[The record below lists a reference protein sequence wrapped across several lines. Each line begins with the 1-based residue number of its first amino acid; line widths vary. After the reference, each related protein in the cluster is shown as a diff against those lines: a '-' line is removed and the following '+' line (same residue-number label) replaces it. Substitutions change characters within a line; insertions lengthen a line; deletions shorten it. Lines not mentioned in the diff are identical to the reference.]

1 MASSTVNLKALGLN
15 FSPNALELPPGS
27 LVEANNVIIRR
38 DDVIESR
45 RGYALFGEEIPL
57 SQTAKQLAIYRQ
69 RILRHYGD
77 KIAYQDGVLNS
88 GEAKFTEFSGS
99 FTEVETGL
107 RIKSIQSKNGNFYF
121 TTNEGIK
128 KISAANASEFTN
140 ASGYITQAGGIKALD
155 LQARLNTTFG
165 DQESFLTENSTVAYK
180 LVWGKIDANNVE
192 ILGTPSER
200 VVVYNPLKMLLQMNF
215 NRLLNTLD
223 NLSSANSVIN
233 AGDYYSTLKVTNET
247 NAVDLRANMIALA
260 KKIDEDLLFATDTG
274 TGAAYQPLNIT
285 TVSSN
290 SGLIVVN
297 IPTPPPAAT
306 FTVVAPPTT
315 TTITSPLH
323 GFSNDDLV
331 RLTTSGTLPSP
342 LVINKNYY
350 IKNVAVN
357 TYELS
362 EEVNGTS
369 ISITNAGSGTH
380 TATVSNEYK
389 YFNIS
394 DKIYLTDFKSNNVT
408 IDNLNGA
415 QIISSVS
422 PLTFTARDYT
432 SSNPV
437 GISGGIASFT
447 GTTSKSFVTNA
458 SSATV
463 NSTAHGF
470 SDGSVV
476 QLTTTGILP
485 TGSFLLSTLTDYYI
499 KKLTDD
505 TFQIYQDAGLTV
517 LFTAAA
523 APGGLGTGTHT
534 VTLKSSLTGIV
545 ITTPT
550 EHKLKDNQIV
560 NLLNT
565 GNSYLNGLK
574 TITVNGPTTFQLNVT
589 GPVIAGATGTWN
601 ISIDTL
607 TSAKIESNKYRSIT
621 EPTEIVAAEDTG
633 IVEVRGTGAQLFAQQ
648 TYLSSIISKLK
659 AESNNVIN
667 TTYST
672 SIGLSSFNLTTRAS
686 VDLEF
691 TVPHNI
697 DSTYYYK
704 LYRTE
709 TTQVNA
715 LFSSPLED
723 LLPPVD
729 YRLVLQNYYDSTLKS
744 GDNTLIINDN
754 VPAAFLN
761 KENLYTNVNTSGG
774 EDAKPNDYPP
784 FAYDINTFKGYT
796 FYANTKIKQLR
807 DLELLGVARLK
818 DELDAI
824 PSRTPTVVISDGTS
838 FNNCKISFVRGVKR
852 IVTIN
857 VPATPPIPAAL
868 PTNVNYFDIN
878 SAGNQT
884 KYRVWFDLTGSDA
897 APDAASRKLIKIYI
911 PSNTQDDVG
920 QKIANSLNSLI
931 NDFSC
936 TYNSGTNVV
945 TVNYLVD
952 GSAAAI
958 SFAAGLSGFSS
969 SVTTAGIGESVS
981 GRTAVI
987 SSNDLLLPSVAT
999 AEATLS
1005 FIRVLNRNTAD
1016 QVDNPSVGF
1025 DTYAYY
1031 SGTNPGL
1038 FLLEGTVF
1046 VDNPFYLTTNNAAT
1060 GISFSPDISP
1070 LNTTNIAGAIT
1081 SAGVSTNKAL
1091 LTFSVAH
1098 GFLNNE
1104 TIVISNSNSTPNID
1118 GVYVV
1123 EYISTTQLKID
1134 LVPSADITVAGT
1146 SFSYTKST
1154 LAEFSDNYTRKNRV
1168 YYSKF
1173 EQPESVPVNVVTGNF
1188 IDIGSEEKKILR
1200 IFPLRDSLFVFKE
1213 DGLYRL
1219 SAETEPFTVA
1229 LFDSSCILFA
1239 PDSVAVS
1246 QNLVYCW
1253 TTQGI
1258 STASESGVAIA
1269 SRPIDTEVLRLQSAN
1284 YPNFS
1289 TATFGVGYESDN
1301 SYIVW
1306 TVAKPSDQYATQA
1319 FRYSSLTGTWTKYTK
1334 TNNCGI
1340 LNPVDDRLYLGLPT
1354 EYYIEQERK
1363 SFTREDYADRQ
1374 YDFSIG
1380 VNNYFNDVIKLSSTT
1395 NVKAGDVL
1403 TQTQTLTVYQFNS
1416 LLNKL
1421 DTDPGVADTDYYS
1434 TLKAVGGDNLRTK
1447 IVALANKL
1455 DADTGVS
1462 INDFFSTID
1471 GKSGSVTSASLTS
1484 PTQITSAGHGLISG
1498 RVIAIAGASV
1508 LNSPDIN
1515 GNYEVTVINA
1525 NTFSIPVS
1533 LISFTPGGT
1542 WSTKDNDFNDI
1553 TACYNKIIDKL
1564 NSDLNVAFSN
1574 YLPIEGTALQ
1584 EAVIISVDY
1593 IFKKVTLNKTLDFV
1607 QGPIIVY
1614 NAINSSVVYSPNT
1627 FGDPLSYKQIREATA
1642 MFASKAFT
1650 LAELSFSTDLLPA
1663 FVNVEFAG
1671 SGSGLFG
1678 NDEFG
1683 GNFFGGV
1690 SNSVPFRTIVP
1701 ANCQRCRY
1709 LNIKFSHNTAR
1720 EQYALFGIT
1729 LTGKTF
1735 STRAYR

>member
-45 RGYALFGEEIPL
+45 RGYKLFGEEIPNL
-57 SQTAKQLAIYRQ
+57 DTAKQLMIYRQ

-77 KIAYQDGVLNS
+77 KIAYQDGTLNS
-88 GEAKFTEFSGS
+88 GEAKFTEFDGS

-107 RIKSIQSKNGNFYF
+107 RIKSVQSKNGNFYF

-128 KISAANASEFTN
+128 KISAASSSEFTST
-140 ASGYITQAGGIKALD
+140 SGYITQAGGIKALD

-192 ILGTPSER
+192 LLGTPSER
-200 VVVYNPLKMLLQMNF
+200 VVVYNPLKMLLQMDF
-215 NRLLNTLD
+215 NRLLLTLD

-233 AGDYYSTLKVTNET
+233 SGDYYSTLKVTNET
-247 NAVDLRANMIALA
+247 NAVDLRSNMIALA
-260 KKIDEDLLFATDTG
+260 KKIDEDLLFANDTG
-274 TGAAYQPLNIT
+274 SGAAYQPLNIGSVT
-285 TVSSN
+285 
-290 SGLIVVN
+290 
-297 IPTPPPAAT
+297 A
-306 FTVVAPPTT
+306 
-315 TTITSPLH
+315 
-323 GFSNDDLV
+323 
-331 RLTTSGTLPSP
+331 TSGIVT
-342 LVINKNYY
+342 
-350 IKNVAVN
+350 VN
-357 TYELS
+357 FS
-362 EEVNGTS
+362 
-369 ISITNAGSGTH
+369 AG
-380 TATVSNEYK
+380 TATN
-389 YFNIS
+389 YFAVG
-394 DKIYLTDFKSNNVT
+394 DKINLVDFKSNT
-408 IDNLNGA
+408 SYAITNLNGNQTVA
-415 QIISSVS
+415 SVAAGS
-422 PLTFTARDYT
+422 ITFTARDYT
-432 SSNPV
+432 TANPV
-437 GISGGIASFT
+437 GISGAIASFT
-447 GTTSKSFVTNA
+447 SDVGGIVTITTTVAHGLTDQQKVVLQNTGDADLNGTRV
-458 SSATV
+458 ATV
-463 NSTAHGF
+463 RSPTTFEVPVSAAVTAG
-470 SDGSVV
+470 
-476 QLTTTGILP
+476 TTGIW
-485 TGSFLLSTLTDYYI
+485 SVAVDTLTD
-499 KKLTDD
+499 
-505 TFQIYQDAGLTV
+505 
-517 LFTAAA
+517 
-523 APGGLGTGTHT
+523 
-534 VTLKSSLTGIV
+534 
-545 ITTPT
+545 
-550 EHKLKDNQIV
+550 
-560 NLLNT
+560 
-565 GNSYLNGLK
+565 
-574 TITVNGPTTFQLNVT
+574 
-589 GPVIAGATGTWN
+589 
-601 ISIDTL
+601 
-607 TSAKIESNKYRSIT
+607 AKIESNKYRSIT

-633 IVEVRGTGAQLFAQQ
+633 IVDVRGTGAQLFAQQ
-648 TYLSSIISKLK
+648 TYLSAIISKLK
-659 AESNNVIN
+659 AESTNVIN
-667 TTYST
+667 STYST
-672 SIGLSSFNLTTRAS
+672 TIGLSDFALTTRGS

-697 DSTYYYK
+697 DTTYYYK

-729 YRLVLQNYYDSTLKS
+729 YRLVLQNYYDPTLKS
-744 GDNTLIINDN
+744 SDNTLTINDN
-754 VPAAFLN
+754 VPPAFLN

-818 DELDAI
+818 DELDA
-824 PSRTPTVVISDGTS
+824 SRTPTVIISDGTS
-838 FNNCKISFVRGVKR
+838 YNNCKISFVRGVKR
-852 IVTIN
+852 VVTIA
-857 VPATPPIPAAL
+857 VPVTPPIPAAVI
-868 PTNVNYFDIN
+868 PNVNYFDIN

-884 KYRVWFDLTGSDA
+884 KYRVWFDLTGSTP
-897 APDAASRKLIKIYI
+897 APDSGSRKLLRIYI

-936 TYNSGTNVV
+936 SYDTGTNIV
-945 TVNYLVD
+945 TINYLVD
-952 GSAAAI
+952 GAADAI
-958 SFAAGLSGFSS
+958 SFGAGLSGFSS
-969 SVTTAGIGESVS
+969 SVTTAGVGESVS

-999 AEATLS
+999 TQATLS

-1060 GISFSPDISP
+1060 GVSFSPDISP
-1070 LNTTNIAGAIT
+1070 NKTNGGAIAD
-1081 SAGVSTNKAL
+1081 AGSGMTL
-1091 LTFSVAH
+1091 LTFGAAH
-1098 GFLNNE
+1098 GFLNGD

-1123 EYISTTQLKID
+1123 DYVSTTQLKISTT
-1134 LVPSADITVAGT
+1134 LITVAGT

-1154 LAEFSDNYTRKNRV
+1154 LAEFSDNYRKKNRV

-1173 EQPESVPVNVVTGNF
+1173 EQPEAVPVNVLTGNF
-1188 IDIGSEEKKILR
+1188 IDIGSEEKSILR

-1229 LFDSSCILFA
+1229 LFDSSCILAA

-1284 YPNFS
+1284 YPDFT
-1289 TATFGVGYESDN
+1289 TATFGIGYESDN
-1301 SYIVW
+1301 SYLVW
-1306 TVAKPSDQYATQA
+1306 TVSKPSDAYATQA

-1334 TNNCGI
+1334 TNNCGV

-1354 EYYIEQERK
+1354 ESYIEQERK

-1380 VNNYFNDVIKLSSTT
+1380 LNNYFNNVIKLSSTT

-1421 DTDPGVADTDYYS
+1421 DGDPGVADTDYYS
-1434 TLKAVGGDNLRTK
+1434 SLKAVGGDNLRTK

-1455 DADTGVS
+1455 DADAGVS
-1462 INDFFSTID
+1462 ISDFFSTID
-1471 GKSGSVTSASLTS
+1471 GKSGAVTSATLTS
-1484 PTQITSAGHGLISG
+1484 PTVITSAGHGLISG
-1498 RVIAIAGASV
+1498 RIVTIVGATTY
-1508 LNSPDIN
+1508 PDIN
-1515 GNYEVTVINA
+1515 GNHEVTVINA
-1525 NTFSIPVS
+1525 NTFSIPVQ
-1533 LISFTPGGT
+1533 LISFTTGGT
-1542 WSTKDNDFNDI
+1542 WSTRDNDFDDI

-1564 NSDLNVAFSN
+1564 NSDPNIAFSN

-1584 EAVIISVDY
+1584 EAVIVSVDY
-1593 IFKKVTLNKTLDFV
+1593 VFKKVTLNKTLDFV

-1614 NAINSSVVYSPNT
+1614 NAITSSVVYAPNT

-1663 FVNVEFAG
+1663 FVDVEFAG

-1678 NDEFG
+1678 HDDFG
-1683 GNFFGGV
+1683 DNFFGGV

-1709 LNIKFSHNTAR
+1709 LNVKFTHNTAR

>member
-45 RGYALFGEEIPL
+45 RGYALFGEEIPSL
-57 SQTAKQLAIYRQ
+57 QTAKQLAIYRQ

-99 FTEVETGL
+99 FTEVEAGL
-107 RIKSIQSKNGNFYF
+107 RIKYSQAKNGNFYF

-128 KISAANASEFTN
+128 KISAASSSEFTS
-140 ASGYITQAGGIKALD
+140 ASGYITPAGGIKALD

-200 VVVYNPLKMLLQMNF
+200 IVVYNPLKMLLQMDF

-233 AGDYYSTLKVTNET
+233 SGDYYSTLKVTNET
-247 NAVDLRANMIALA
+247 NAIDLRSKMIALA
-260 KKIDEDLLFATDTG
+260 KKIDEDLLFANDTG
-274 TGAAYQPLNIT
+274 TGATAYEPLNIN
-285 TVSSN
+285 TVTASSGIITVN
-290 SGLIVVN
+290 FLSTFVV
-297 IPTPPPAAT
+297 PADY
-306 FTVVAPPTT
+306 F
-315 TTITSPLH
+315 
-323 GFSNDDLV
+323 
-331 RLTTSGTLPSP
+331 
-342 LVINKNYY
+342 
-350 IKNVAVN
+350 AV
-357 TYELS
+357 
-362 EEVNGTS
+362 G
-369 ISITNAGSGTH
+369 
-380 TATVSNEYK
+380 
-389 YFNIS
+389 
-394 DKIYLTDFKSNNVT
+394 DKINLVDFKSNNLPITNINGNQTVASVT
-408 IDNLNGA
+408 AG
-415 QIISSVS
+415 SV
-422 PLTFTARDYT
+422 TFTARDYT
-432 SSNPV
+432 ISNPL
-437 GISGGIASFT
+437 GISGVIASHT
-447 GTTSKSFVTNA
+447 ADVSGVVTITTTVAHGLTDQQKVVIQNTAYPSLNTTLT
-458 SSATV
+458 ATV
-463 NSTAHGF
+463 KSPTTFTVSVA
-470 SDGSVV
+470 SGSVSAAG
-476 QLTTTGILP
+476 TTGIWSVAVDSL
-485 TGSFLLSTLTDYYI
+485 
-499 KKLTDD
+499 
-505 TFQIYQDAGLTV
+505 GL
-517 LFTAAA
+517 
-523 APGGLGTGTHT
+523 
-534 VTLKSSLTGIV
+534 
-545 ITTPT
+545 
-550 EHKLKDNQIV
+550 
-560 NLLNT
+560 
-565 GNSYLNGLK
+565 
-574 TITVNGPTTFQLNVT
+574 
-589 GPVIAGATGTWN
+589 
-601 ISIDTL
+601 
-607 TSAKIESNKYRSIT
+607 AKIESNKYRSIT
-621 EPTEIVAAEDTG
+621 EPVEIVAAEDTG
-633 IVEVRGTGAQLFAQQ
+633 IVDVRGTGAQLFAQQ
-648 TYLSSIISKLK
+648 TYLSAIISRLK
-659 AESNNVIN
+659 AESTNVIN
-667 TTYST
+667 SAYST
-672 SIGLSSFNLTTRAS
+672 SIGLSSFSLTTKAS

-697 DSTYYYK
+697 DSSYYYK

-715 LFSSPLED
+715 FFSSPLED

-729 YRLVLQNYYDSTLKS
+729 YRLVLQNYYDPALKS
-744 GDNTLIINDN
+744 SDNTLTINDN
-754 VPAAFLN
+754 VPSAFLN

-824 PSRTPTVVISDGTS
+824 PSRTPTVIISDGTS

-852 IVTIN
+852 VVTIA
-857 VPATPPIPAAL
+857 VPPTPPLTAPGVGVQ
-868 PTNVNYFDIN
+868 TTNYFDIN

-884 KYRVWFDLTGSDA
+884 KYRVWFDLGGDL
-897 APDAASRKLIKIYI
+897 APDSGSRKLIKIYI
-911 PSNTQDDVG
+911 PSNIQDDVG

-936 TYNSGTNVV
+936 SYNTGTNIV
-945 TVNYLVD
+945 TINYLVD
-952 GSAAAI
+952 GSASSI
-958 SFAAGLSGFSS
+958 SFGAGLIGFSS
-969 SVTTAGIGESVS
+969 SVTTAGVGESVS

-1060 GISFSPDISP
+1060 GVSFSPDISP
-1070 LNTTNIAGAIT
+1070 NKTNGGAIAD
-1081 SAGVSTNKAL
+1081 AGSGMTL
-1091 LTFSVAH
+1091 LTFGAAH
-1098 GFLNNE
+1098 GFLNGD

-1123 EYISTTQLKID
+1123 EYISTTQLKIPTA
-1134 LVPSADITVAGT
+1134 LITVAGT

-1173 EQPESVPVNVVTGNF
+1173 EQPEAVPVNVVTGNF
-1188 IDIGSEEKKILR
+1188 IDIGSEEQEILR

-1229 LFDSSCILFA
+1229 LFDSSCILAA

-1284 YPNFS
+1284 YPNFRA
-1289 TATFGVGYESDN
+1289 ATFGIGYESDN
-1301 SYIVW
+1301 SYLVW
-1306 TVAKPSDQYATQA
+1306 TVSKPSDQYATQA

-1334 TNNCGI
+1334 TNNCGV

-1354 EYYIEQERK
+1354 ESFIEQERK

-1421 DTDPGVADTDYYS
+1421 DADPGVADTDYYS

-1455 DADTGVS
+1455 DADVGVS
-1462 INDFFSTID
+1462 ISDFFSTID
-1471 GKSGSVTSASLTS
+1471 GKSGSVTSATLTS
-1484 PTQITSAGHGLISG
+1484 PTQITSAAHGLISG
-1498 RVIAIAGASV
+1498 RIVTIVGATAY
-1508 LNSPDIN
+1508 PDIN
-1515 GNYEVTVINA
+1515 GNHEVTVINP
-1525 NTFSIPVS
+1525 NTFSIPIG
-1533 LISFTPGGT
+1533 LISFTTGGT
-1542 WSTKDNDFNDI
+1542 WSTRDNDFDDI
-1553 TACYNKIIDKL
+1553 AACYNKIIDKL
-1564 NSDLNVAFSN
+1564 NSDPNIAFSN

-1584 EAVIISVDY
+1584 EAVIVSVDY

-1614 NAINSSVVYSPNT
+1614 NAITSSVVYAPNT

-1650 LAELSFSTDLLPA
+1650 SAELSFSTDLLPA
-1663 FVNVEFAG
+1663 FVDIEFTG

-1678 NDEFG
+1678 HDEFG

-1709 LNIKFSHNTAR
+1709 LNVKFTHNTAR

>member
-15 FSPNALELPPGS
+15 FSGNALELSPGS
-27 LVEANNVIIRR
+27 LIEANNVIIRR

-45 RGYALFGEEIPL
+45 RGYKLFGEEIPNL
-57 SQTAKQLAIYRQ
+57 DTAKQLMVYRQ

-77 KIAYQDGVLNS
+77 KIAYQDGVLNN
-88 GEAKFTEFSGS
+88 GEAKFTEFFGS
-99 FTEVETGL
+99 FTEVEAGL
-107 RIKSIQSKNGNFYF
+107 RIKSSQSKNGNFYF

-128 KISAANASEFTN
+128 KISAASSSEFTN

-192 ILGTPSER
+192 LLGTPSER
-200 VVVYNPLKMLLQMNF
+200 VVVYNPLKMLLQMDF

-223 NLSSANSVIN
+223 NLSSANSLIDS
-233 AGDYYSTLKVTNET
+233 GDYYSTLKVTNET

-260 KKIDEDLLFATDTG
+260 KKIDEDLLFADYTG
-274 TGAAYQPLNIT
+274 GGGPYQPLTIGSVT
-285 TVSSN
+285 AASGIVTVN
-290 SGLIVVN
+290 
-297 IPTPPPAAT
+297 
-306 FTVVAPPTT
+306 
-315 TTITSPLH
+315 
-323 GFSNDDLV
+323 FS
-331 RLTTSGTLPSP
+331 
-342 LVINKNYY
+342 
-350 IKNVAVN
+350 
-357 TYELS
+357 
-362 EEVNGTS
+362 
-369 ISITNAGSGTH
+369 AG
-380 TATVSNEYK
+380 TATN
-389 YFNIS
+389 YFAIG
-394 DKIYLTDFKSNNVT
+394 DKINLVDFKSNT
-408 IDNLNGA
+408 SYPITNLNGNQTVA
-415 QIISSVS
+415 SVAAGS
-422 PLTFTARDYT
+422 ITFTARDYT
-432 SSNPV
+432 TANPV
-437 GISGGIASFT
+437 GISGAIASFT
-447 GTTSKSFVTNA
+447 ADVGGIVTVTTTVAHGLTDQQSIVLQNTGDPDLNGTRV
-458 SSATV
+458 ATV
-463 NSTAHGF
+463 RSPTTFEVPVAAAVTAG
-470 SDGSVV
+470 
-476 QLTTTGILP
+476 TTGIWNIAVNP
-485 TGSFLLSTLTDYYI
+485 LTD
-499 KKLTDD
+499 LT
-505 TFQIYQDAGLTV
+505 
-517 LFTAAA
+517 
-523 APGGLGTGTHT
+523 
-534 VTLKSSLTGIV
+534 
-545 ITTPT
+545 
-550 EHKLKDNQIV
+550 N
-560 NLLNT
+560 
-565 GNSYLNGLK
+565 
-574 TITVNGPTTFQLNVT
+574 
-589 GPVIAGATGTWN
+589 
-601 ISIDTL
+601 
-607 TSAKIESNKYRSIT
+607 AKIESNKYRSIA
-621 EPTEIVAAEDTG
+621 EPIEIVAAEDTG
-633 IVEVRGTGAQLFAQQ
+633 IVDVRGTGAQLFAQQ
-648 TYLSSIISKLK
+648 TYLSAIISKLK
-659 AESNNVIN
+659 AESTNVIN
-667 TTYST
+667 STYST
-672 SIGLSSFNLTTRAS
+672 TIGLSNFALTTKGS

-697 DSTYYYK
+697 DTTYYYK

-729 YRLVLQNYYDSTLKS
+729 YRLVLQNYYDPTLKS
-744 GDNTLIINDN
+744 SDNTLTINDN
-754 VPAAFLN
+754 VPPAFLN

-818 DELDAI
+818 DELDA
-824 PSRTPTVVISDGTS
+824 SRTPTVIISDGTS

-852 IVTIN
+852 VVTIA
-857 VPATPPIPAAL
+857 VPVTPPISAAVI
-868 PTNVNYFDIN
+868 PNVNYFDIN

-884 KYRVWFDLTGSDA
+884 KYRVWFDLTGSDT

-969 SVTTAGIGESVS
+969 SVTTAGVGESVS

-1060 GISFSPDISP
+1060 GVSFSPDISP
-1070 LNTTNIAGAIT
+1070 NKTNGGAIAD
-1081 SAGVSTNKAL
+1081 AGSGMTL
-1091 LTFSVAH
+1091 LTFGAAH
-1098 GFLNNE
+1098 GFLNGD
-1104 TIVISNSNSTPNID
+1104 TIVISNSNSNPNID
-1118 GVYVV
+1118 GVYIV
-1123 EYISTTQLKID
+1123 EYVSTTQLKIATA
-1134 LVPSADITVAGT
+1134 LITVAGT

-1173 EQPESVPVNVVTGNF
+1173 EQPEAVPVNVLTGNF
-1188 IDIGSEEKKILR
+1188 IDIGSEENAILR
-1200 IFPLRDSLFVFKE
+1200 IFPLRDSLFIFKE

-1229 LFDSSCILFA
+1229 LFDSSCILVA

-1258 STASESGVAIA
+1258 STASESGVSIA
-1269 SRPIDTEVLRLQSAN
+1269 SRPIDTEVLRIQSAN
-1284 YPNFS
+1284 YPNFT
-1289 TATFGVGYESDN
+1289 TATFGIGYESDN

-1306 TVAKPSDQYATQA
+1306 SVTKPSDAYATQA
-1319 FRYSSLTGTWTKYTK
+1319 FRYSSLTGTWTKYIK

-1354 EYYIEQERK
+1354 ESYIEQERK
-1363 SFTREDYADRQ
+1363 SFTREDYADRE
-1374 YDFSIG
+1374 YNFSIG
-1380 VNNYFNDVIKLSSTT
+1380 VNNYFNNVIKLSSTT
-1395 NVKAGDVL
+1395 NVKVGDVL

-1421 DTDPGVADTDYYS
+1421 DADPGVADTDYYS
-1434 TLKAVGGDNLRTK
+1434 SLKAVGGDNLRTK

-1455 DADTGVS
+1455 DNDVGIST
-1462 INDFFSTID
+1462 NDFFSTIN
-1471 GKSGSVTSASLTS
+1471 GKSGAITSATLTS
-1484 PTQITSAGHGLISG
+1484 PTVITSAGHGLISG
-1498 RVIAIAGASV
+1498 RIITILGAATY
-1508 LNSPDIN
+1508 PDIN
-1515 GNYEVTVINA
+1515 GNHEVTVINA
-1525 NTFSIPVS
+1525 NTFSIPVG
-1533 LISFTPGGT
+1533 LISFTTGGT
-1542 WSTKDNDFNDI
+1542 WSTRDNDFDDI
-1553 TACYNKIIDKL
+1553 AACYNKIIDKL
-1564 NSDLNVAFSN
+1564 NSDPNIAFSN

-1584 EAVIISVDY
+1584 EAVIVSVDY
-1593 IFKKVTLNKTLDFV
+1593 TFKRVTLNKILDFI
-1607 QGPIIVY
+1607 QGPIVIY
-1614 NAINSSVVYSPNT
+1614 NAITSSVVYAPNT

-1642 MFASKAFT
+1642 MFSSKAFT

-1663 FVNVEFAG
+1663 FVDVEFAG

-1678 NDEFG
+1678 HDQFG
-1683 GNFFGGV
+1683 DNFFGGV

-1701 ANCQRCRY
+1701 AACQRCRY
-1709 LNIKFSHNTAR
+1709 LNVKFSHSTAR
-1720 EQYALFGIT
+1720 EQYALYGIT

>member
-45 RGYALFGEEIPL
+45 RGYALFGEEIPSL
-57 SQTAKQLAIYRQ
+57 QTAKQLAIYRQ

-99 FTEVETGL
+99 FTEVEAGL
-107 RIKSIQSKNGNFYF
+107 RIKYSQAKNGNFYF

-128 KISAANASEFTN
+128 KISAASASEFTS
-140 ASGYITQAGGIKALD
+140 ASGYITPAGGIKALD

-200 VVVYNPLKMLLQMNF
+200 VVVYNPLKMLLQMDF

-223 NLSSANSVIN
+223 NLSSANSLIN
-233 AGDYYSTLKVTNET
+233 SGDYYSTLKVTNET

-260 KKIDEDLLFATDTG
+260 KKIDEDLLFANDTG
-274 TGAAYQPLNIT
+274 AGTAYLPLNIS
-285 TVSSN
+285 TVTASS
-290 SGLIVVN
+290 GIITVN
-297 IPTPPPAAT
+297 
-306 FTVVAPPTT
+306 
-315 TTITSPLH
+315 
-323 GFSNDDLV
+323 FS
-331 RLTTSGTLPSP
+331 
-342 LVINKNYY
+342 
-350 IKNVAVN
+350 
-357 TYELS
+357 
-362 EEVNGTS
+362 
-369 ISITNAGSGTH
+369 AG
-380 TATVSNEYK
+380 TATN
-389 YFNIS
+389 YFAIG
-394 DKIYLTDFKSNNVT
+394 DKINLVDFKSNT
-408 IDNLNGA
+408 SYPITNLNGNQTVA
-415 QIISSVS
+415 SVAAGS
-422 PLTFTARDYT
+422 ITFTARDYT
-432 SSNPV
+432 TANPV
-437 GISGGIASFT
+437 GISGAIASFT
-447 GTTSKSFVTNA
+447 ADVGGIVTVTTTVAHGLTDQQSVVLQNTGDPDLNGTRV
-458 SSATV
+458 ATV
-463 NSTAHGF
+463 RSPTTFEVPVAAAVTAG
-470 SDGSVV
+470 
-476 QLTTTGILP
+476 TTGIWSVAVNP
-485 TGSFLLSTLTDYYI
+485 VTDLT
-499 KKLTDD
+499 
-505 TFQIYQDAGLTV
+505 
-517 LFTAAA
+517 
-523 APGGLGTGTHT
+523 
-534 VTLKSSLTGIV
+534 
-545 ITTPT
+545 
-550 EHKLKDNQIV
+550 N
-560 NLLNT
+560 
-565 GNSYLNGLK
+565 
-574 TITVNGPTTFQLNVT
+574 
-589 GPVIAGATGTWN
+589 
-601 ISIDTL
+601 
-607 TSAKIESNKYRSIT
+607 AKIESNKYRSIA
-621 EPTEIVAAEDTG
+621 EPIEVVAAEDTG
-633 IVEVRGTGAQLFAQQ
+633 IVDVRGTGAQLFAQQ
-648 TYLSSIISKLK
+648 TYLSAIISRLK
-659 AESNNVIN
+659 AESTNVIN
-667 TTYST
+667 SAYST
-672 SIGLSSFNLTTRAS
+672 SIGLSSFSLTTKAS

-697 DSTYYYK
+697 DSSYYYK

-715 LFSSPLED
+715 FFSSPLED

-729 YRLVLQNYYDSTLKS
+729 YRLVLQNYYDPALKS
-744 GDNTLIINDN
+744 SDNTLTINDN
-754 VPAAFLN
+754 VPSAFLN

-818 DELDAI
+818 DELDA
-824 PSRTPTVVISDGTS
+824 SRTPTVIISDGTS

-852 IVTIN
+852 VVTIA
-857 VPATPPIPAAL
+857 VPVTPPIPAAVI
-868 PTNVNYFDIN
+868 PNVNYFDIN

-884 KYRVWFDLTGSDA
+884 KYRVWFDLTGSDT

-936 TYNSGTNVV
+936 TYDSGTNVV

-969 SVTTAGIGESVS
+969 SVTTAGVGESVS

-1060 GISFSPDISP
+1060 GVSFSPDISP
-1070 LNTTNIAGAIT
+1070 NKTNGGAIAD
-1081 SAGVSTNKAL
+1081 AGSGMTL
-1091 LTFSVAH
+1091 LTFGAAH
-1098 GFLNNE
+1098 GFLNGD

-1123 EYISTTQLKID
+1123 EYISTTQLKIPTA
-1134 LVPSADITVAGT
+1134 LITVAGT

-1173 EQPESVPVNVVTGNF
+1173 EQPEAVPVNVVTGNF
-1188 IDIGSEEKKILR
+1188 IDIGSEEQEILR

-1229 LFDSSCILFA
+1229 LFDSSCILAA

-1284 YPNFS
+1284 YPNFRA
-1289 TATFGVGYESDN
+1289 ATFGIGYESDN
-1301 SYIVW
+1301 SYLVW
-1306 TVAKPSDQYATQA
+1306 TVSKPSDQYATQA

-1334 TNNCGI
+1334 TNNCGV

-1354 EYYIEQERK
+1354 ESFIEQERK

-1421 DTDPGVADTDYYS
+1421 DADPGVADTDYYS

-1447 IVALANKL
+1447 IIALANKL

-1462 INDFFSTID
+1462 INDFFSTIN

-1498 RVIAIAGASV
+1498 RVITIIGATTY
-1508 LNSPDIN
+1508 PDIN
-1515 GNYEVTVINA
+1515 GNHEVTVINP
-1525 NTFSIPVS
+1525 NTFSIPLG
-1533 LISFTPGGT
+1533 LISFTAGGT

-1553 TACYNKIIDKL
+1553 AACYNKIIDKL
-1564 NSDLNVAFSN
+1564 NSDPSIAFSN
-1574 YLPIEGTALQ
+1574 YLPIEGEALQ

-1607 QGPIIVY
+1607 QGPIVIY
-1614 NAINSSVVYSPNT
+1614 NAIRSSVVYSPNT

-1663 FVNVEFAG
+1663 FVDVEFAG

-1678 NDEFG
+1678 HDEFG

-1709 LNIKFSHNTAR
+1709 LNVKFAHNTAR
-1720 EQYALFGIT
+1720 EQYALYGIT

>member
-15 FSPNALELPPGS
+15 FSGNALELSPGS
-27 LVEANNVIIRR
+27 LIEANNIIIRR

-45 RGYALFGEEIPL
+45 RGYKLFGEEIPNL
-57 SQTAKQLAIYRQ
+57 DTAKQLMVYRQ

-77 KIAYQDGVLNS
+77 KIAYQDGVLNNE
-88 GEAKFTEFSGS
+88 EANFTEFSGS
-99 FTEVETGL
+99 FTEVEAGL
-107 RIKSIQSKNGNFYF
+107 RIKYSQAKNGNFYF

-128 KISAANASEFTN
+128 KISAASSSEFTS

-192 ILGTPSER
+192 LLGTPSER
-200 VVVYNPLKMLLQMNF
+200 VVVYNPLKMLLQMDF

-223 NLSSANSVIN
+223 NLSSANSLI
-233 AGDYYSTLKVTNET
+233 ASGDYYSTLKVTNET

-260 KKIDEDLLFATDTG
+260 KKIDEDLLFANFTG
-274 TGAAYQPLNIT
+274 TGLAYQPLSISSVTASSGIIT
-285 TVSSN
+285 
-290 SGLIVVN
+290 VN
-297 IPTPPPAAT
+297 FSPAA
-306 FTVVAPPTT
+306 A
-315 TTITSPLH
+315 
-323 GFSNDDLV
+323 SN
-331 RLTTSGTLPSP
+331 
-342 LVINKNYY
+342 
-350 IKNVAVN
+350 
-357 TYELS
+357 
-362 EEVNGTS
+362 
-369 ISITNAGSGTH
+369 
-380 TATVSNEYK
+380 
-389 YFNIS
+389 YFAIG
-394 DKIYLTDFKSNNVT
+394 DKINLVDFKSNT
-408 IDNLNGA
+408 SYAITNLNGN
-415 QIISSVS
+415 QTVSSVS
-422 PLTFTARDYT
+422 AGSITFTARDYT
-432 SSNPV
+432 TANPV
-437 GISGGIASFT
+437 GISGAIASFT
-447 GTTSKSFVTNA
+447 ADVAGKVTITTTVAHGLTDQQSVVLQNTGDSNLNGTRV
-458 SSATV
+458 ATV
-463 NSTAHGF
+463 RSPTTFEVPVAAAVTAG
-470 SDGSVV
+470 
-476 QLTTTGILP
+476 TTGIW
-485 TGSFLLSTLTDYYI
+485 SVDVNSLTD
-499 KKLTDD
+499 LT
-505 TFQIYQDAGLTV
+505 
-517 LFTAAA
+517 
-523 APGGLGTGTHT
+523 
-534 VTLKSSLTGIV
+534 
-545 ITTPT
+545 
-550 EHKLKDNQIV
+550 N
-560 NLLNT
+560 
-565 GNSYLNGLK
+565 
-574 TITVNGPTTFQLNVT
+574 
-589 GPVIAGATGTWN
+589 
-601 ISIDTL
+601 
-607 TSAKIESNKYRSIT
+607 AKIESNKYRSIA
-621 EPTEIVAAEDTG
+621 EPIEVVAAEDTG
-633 IVEVRGTGAQLFAQQ
+633 IVDVRGTGAQLFAQQ
-648 TYLSSIISKLK
+648 TYLSAIISKLK
-659 AESNNVIN
+659 AESTNVIN
-667 TTYST
+667 STYST
-672 SIGLSSFNLTTRAS
+672 SIGLSSFSLTTKAS

-697 DSTYYYK
+697 DSSYYYK

-715 LFSSPLED
+715 FFSSPLED

-729 YRLVLQNYYDSTLKS
+729 YRLVLQNYYDPALKS
-744 GDNTLIINDN
+744 SDNTLTINDN
-754 VPAAFLN
+754 VPPAFLN

-824 PSRTPTVVISDGTS
+824 PSRTPTVIISDGTS

-852 IVTIN
+852 VVTIA
-857 VPATPPIPAAL
+857 VPATSPTSPIPAAVI
-868 PTNVNYFDIN
+868 PNVNYFDIN

-884 KYRVWFDLTGSDA
+884 KYRVWFDLTGSTP

-952 GSAAAI
+952 GSAAVI

-969 SVTTAGIGESVS
+969 SVTTAGVGESVS

-1060 GISFSPDISP
+1060 GVSFSPDISP
-1070 LNTTNIAGAIT
+1070 LNTNTLVGAIT
-1081 SAGVSTNKAL
+1081 SSGPFTNKAT
-1091 LTFSVAH
+1091 LTFSSPH
-1098 GFLNNE
+1098 LFLNNE
-1104 TIVISNSNSTPNID
+1104 TIVISNSNSNPSIN

-1123 EYISTTQLKID
+1123 EYVSATQLKIN
-1134 LVPSADITVAGT
+1134 LVPPANITGT
-1146 SFSYTKST
+1146 GDTFSYTKSN

-1173 EQPESVPVNVVTGNF
+1173 EQPEAVPVNVLTGNF
-1188 IDIGSEEKKILR
+1188 IDIGSEENAILR
-1200 IFPLRDSLFVFKE
+1200 IFPLRDSLFIFKE

-1229 LFDSSCILFA
+1229 LFDSSCILIA

-1246 QNLVYCW
+1246 QNLVYSW
-1253 TTQGI
+1253 TSQGI
-1258 STASESGVAIA
+1258 STASESGVSIA

-1284 YPNFS
+1284 YPDFT
-1289 TATFGVGYESDN
+1289 TATFGIGYESDN

-1306 TVAKPSDQYATQA
+1306 TVSKPSDAYATQA
-1319 FRYSSLTGTWTKYTK
+1319 FRYSSLTGTWTKYIK
-1334 TNNCGI
+1334 TNNCGV
-1340 LNPVDDRLYLGLPT
+1340 LNPVDDRLYLGLPA
-1354 EYYIEQERK
+1354 ESYIEQERK

-1380 VNNYFNDVIKLSSTT
+1380 VNNYFNNVIKLSSTT

-1421 DTDPGVADTDYYS
+1421 DADPGVADTDYYS
-1434 TLKAVGGDNLRTK
+1434 SLKAVGGDNLRTK

-1455 DADTGVS
+1455 DADVGIS
-1462 INDFFSTID
+1462 ISDFFITID
-1471 GKSGSVTSASLTS
+1471 GKSGAVTSATLTS
-1484 PTQITSAGHGLISG
+1484 PTVITSAGHGLISG
-1498 RVIAIAGASV
+1498 RIITIVGASTY
-1508 LNSPDIN
+1508 PDIN
-1515 GNYEVTVINA
+1515 GNHEVTVINA
-1525 NTFSIPVS
+1525 NTFSIPIG
-1533 LISFTPGGT
+1533 LISFTAGGT
-1542 WSTKDNDFNDI
+1542 WSTRDNDFDDI
-1553 TACYNKIIDKL
+1553 AACYNKIIDKL
-1564 NSDLNVAFSN
+1564 NSDPNIAFSN

-1584 EAVIISVDY
+1584 EAVILSVDY
-1593 IFKKVTLNKTLDFV
+1593 IFKKVTLNKTLDYI
-1607 QGPIIVY
+1607 QGPIIIY
-1614 NAINSSVVYSPNT
+1614 SAINSSVVYAPSI

-1642 MFASKAFT
+1642 MFSNKAFT

-1663 FVNVEFAG
+1663 FIDVQFTG

-1678 NDEFG
+1678 HDQFG
-1683 GNFFGGV
+1683 DNFFGGV

-1701 ANCQRCRY
+1701 AACQRCRY
-1709 LNIKFSHNTAR
+1709 LNVKFSHSTAR
-1720 EQYALFGIT
+1720 EQYALYGIT

>member
-45 RGYALFGEEIPL
+45 RGYALFGEEIPSL
-57 SQTAKQLAIYRQ
+57 QTAKQLAIYRQ

-99 FTEVETGL
+99 FTEVEAGL
-107 RIKSIQSKNGNFYF
+107 RIKYSQAKNGNFYF
-121 TTNEGIK
+121 TSNEGIK
-128 KISAANASEFTN
+128 KISAASASEFTS
-140 ASGYITQAGGIKALD
+140 ASGYITPAGGIKALD

-200 VVVYNPLKMLLQMNF
+200 VVVYNPLKMLLQMDF

-223 NLSSANSVIN
+223 NLSSANSLIN
-233 AGDYYSTLKVTNET
+233 SGDYYSTLKVTNET
-247 NAVDLRANMIALA
+247 NAVDLRANMIVLA
-260 KKIDEDLLFATDTG
+260 KKIDEDLLFANDTG
-274 TGAAYQPLNIT
+274 TGAAYQQLNIST
-285 TVSSN
+285 ATASSGIITVN
-290 SGLIVVN
+290 
-297 IPTPPPAAT
+297 
-306 FTVVAPPTT
+306 
-315 TTITSPLH
+315 
-323 GFSNDDLV
+323 FS
-331 RLTTSGTLPSP
+331 
-342 LVINKNYY
+342 
-350 IKNVAVN
+350 A
-357 TYELS
+357 
-362 EEVNGTS
+362 GTS
-369 ISITNAGSGTH
+369 TN
-380 TATVSNEYK
+380 
-389 YFNIS
+389 YFFDGN
-394 DKIYLTDFKSNNVT
+394 KINLIDFKSNGVA
-408 IDNLNGA
+408 IDNINGN
-415 QIISSVS
+415 QTISDANIVGSIV
-422 PLTFTARDYT
+422 FTARDYT
-432 SSNPV
+432 SSSPV

-447 GTTSKSFVTNA
+447 GTTSKSFVTVA
-458 SSATV
+458 SSATI

-470 SDGSVV
+470 SDGSIV
-476 QLTTTGILP
+476 QLTTTGALP

-517 LFTAAA
+517 LFTANA

-601 ISIDTL
+601 ISIDTF
-607 TSAKIESNKYRSIT
+607 TNAKIESNKYRSIA
-621 EPTEIVAAEDTG
+621 EPIEIVAAEDTG
-633 IVEVRGTGAQLFAQQ
+633 IVDVRGTGAQLFAQQ
-648 TYLSSIISKLK
+648 TYLSAIISRLK
-659 AESNNVIN
+659 AESTNVIN
-667 TTYST
+667 SAFST
-672 SIGLSSFNLTTRAS
+672 SIGLSSFALTTKAS

-697 DSTYYYK
+697 DSSYYYK

-729 YRLVLQNYYDSTLKS
+729 YRLVLQNYYDPALKS
-744 GDNTLIINDN
+744 SDNTLFINDN
-754 VPAAFLN
+754 VPSAFLN

-818 DELDAI
+818 DELDA
-824 PSRTPTVVISDGTS
+824 SQTPTVIISDGTS

-969 SVTTAGIGESVS
+969 SVTTAGVGESVS

-1060 GISFSPDISP
+1060 GVSFSPDISP
-1070 LNTTNIAGAIT
+1070 NKTNGGAIAD
-1081 SAGVSTNKAL
+1081 AGSGMTL
-1091 LTFSVAH
+1091 LTFGAAH
-1098 GFLNNE
+1098 GFLNGD

-1123 EYISTTQLKID
+1123 EYISTTQLKIPTT
-1134 LVPSADITVAGT
+1134 LITVAGT
-1146 SFSYTKST
+1146 FFSYTKST

-1173 EQPESVPVNVVTGNF
+1173 EQPEAVPVNVVTGNF
-1188 IDIGSEEKKILR
+1188 IDIGSEEQEILR

-1229 LFDSSCILFA
+1229 LFDSSCILAA

-1284 YPNFS
+1284 YPNFRA
-1289 TATFGVGYESDN
+1289 ATFGIGYESDN
-1301 SYIVW
+1301 SYLVW
-1306 TVAKPSDQYATQA
+1306 TVSKPSDQYATQA

-1334 TNNCGI
+1334 TNNCGV

-1354 EYYIEQERK
+1354 ESFIEQERK

-1421 DTDPGVADTDYYS
+1421 DADPGVADTDYYS

-1447 IVALANKL
+1447 IIALANKL

-1462 INDFFSTID
+1462 INDFFSTIN

-1484 PTQITSAGHGLISG
+1484 PTQITSAAHGLISG
-1498 RVIAIAGASV
+1498 RIITIVGATTY
-1508 LNSPDIN
+1508 PDIN
-1515 GNYEVTVINA
+1515 GNHEATVINP
-1525 NTFSIPVS
+1525 NTFSIPLG
-1533 LISFTPGGT
+1533 LISFTAGGT

-1553 TACYNKIIDKL
+1553 AACYNKIIDKL
-1564 NSDLNVAFSN
+1564 NSDPNIAFSN
-1574 YLPIEGTALQ
+1574 YLPIEGEALQ

-1607 QGPIIVY
+1607 QGPIVIY
-1614 NAINSSVVYSPNT
+1614 NAIRSSVVYSPNT

-1663 FVNVEFAG
+1663 FVDVEFAG

-1678 NDEFG
+1678 HDEFG

-1709 LNIKFSHNTAR
+1709 LNVKFAHNTAR
-1720 EQYALFGIT
+1720 EQYALYGIT

>member
-45 RGYALFGEEIPL
+45 RGYGLFGEEIPL
-57 SQTAKQLAIYRQ
+57 SETAKQLAIYRQ
-69 RILRHYGD
+69 RILRHYAD
-77 KIAYQDGVLNS
+77 KLAYQDGVLNS

-99 FTEVETGL
+99 FTEVEPGL

-128 KISAANASEFTN
+128 KISAASASEFTS
-140 ASGYITQAGGIKALD
+140 ASGYVTQAGGIKALD

-200 VVVYNPLKMLLQMNF
+200 VVVYNPLKMLLQMDF

-223 NLSSANSVIN
+223 NLSSANSLIN
-233 AGDYYSTLKVTNET
+233 SGDYYSTLKVTNET

-260 KKIDEDLLFATDTG
+260 KKIDEDLLFANDTG
-274 TGAAYQPLNIT
+274 AGAAYQPLNIS
-285 TVSSN
+285 TVTASS
-290 SGLIVVN
+290 GIITVN
-297 IPTPPPAAT
+297 FPALSYTFTATPPTYTVLSAGHT
-306 FTVVAPPTT
+306 F
-315 TTITSPLH
+315 IN
-323 GFSNDDLV
+323 NDFV
-331 RLTTSGTLPSP
+331 RLNSTVALPSP
-342 LVINKNYY
+342 LKEKTIYI
-350 IKNVAVN
+350 IKNVVAGASFEIADAY
-357 TYELS
+357 T
-362 EEVNGTS
+362 GTS
-369 ISITNAGSGTH
+369 IQITSTGTGVH
-380 TATVSNEYK
+380 TVTSAN
-389 YFNIS
+389 YFS
-394 DKIYLTDFKSNNVT
+394 DGDKINLIDFKSNGIV
-408 IDNLNGA
+408 IDNLNGN
-415 QIISSVS
+415 QTISDADIVGSIV
-422 PLTFTARDYT
+422 FTARDYT
-432 SSNPV
+432 ASNSV
-437 GISGGIASFT
+437 GISGAISSST
-447 GTTSKSFVTNA
+447 GGSTTV
-458 SSATV
+458 
-463 NSTAHGF
+463 
-470 SDGSVV
+470 D
-476 QLTTTGILP
+476 
-485 TGSFLLSTLTDYYI
+485 
-499 KKLTDD
+499 
-505 TFQIYQDAGLTV
+505 
-517 LFTAAA
+517 
-523 APGGLGTGTHT
+523 
-534 VTLKSSLTGIV
+534 V
-545 ITTPT
+545 ITTSS
-550 EHKLKDNQIV
+550 H
-560 NLLNT
+560 
-565 GNSYLNGLK
+565 GLK
-574 TITVNGPTTFQLNVT
+574 TGQNVIITNAAANLN
-589 GPVIAGATGTWN
+589 GTWAVTVLTPTSFRVVTAIAPAAGTTGVWN
-601 ISIDTL
+601 VAIDTL
-607 TSAKIESNKYRSIT
+607 TNAEIESNKYHSIA
-621 EPTEIVAAEDTG
+621 EPIEVVAAEDTG
-633 IVEVRGTGAQLFAQQ
+633 IVDVRGTGAQLFAQQ
-648 TYLSSIISKLK
+648 TYLSAIISKLK
-659 AESNNVIN
+659 TESTNVIN
-667 TTYST
+667 NTYST
-672 SIGLSSFNLTTRAS
+672 SIGLSSFSLTTKAS

-697 DSTYYYK
+697 DSSYYYK

-715 LFSSPLED
+715 FFSSPLED

-729 YRLVLQNYYDSTLKS
+729 YRLVLQNYYDPALKS
-744 GDNTLIINDN
+744 SDNTLTINDN
-754 VPAAFLN
+754 VPSAFLN

-818 DELDAI
+818 DEFDA
-824 PSRTPTVVISDGTS
+824 SRTPTVIISDGTS
-838 FNNCKISFVRGVKR
+838 YNNCKISFVRGVKR
-852 IVTIN
+852 IIKIN
-857 VPATPPIPAAL
+857 VPVTPPIPAAVFKNFNPVDVNTTSEIITIASHGFLNGTPIIFTTSGTL
-868 PTNVNYFDIN
+868 PSGLNTNTVYYVISATLNTFQVSTSIGGSAVNLTSQGTGTHKANFNTNYFDIN

-884 KYRVWFDLTGSDA
+884 KYRVWFDLTGSDS
-897 APDAASRKLIKIYI
+897 APDPASRKLIKIYI
-911 PSNTQDDVG
+911 PSNIQDDVG

-936 TYNSGTNVV
+936 TYDSGTNAV

-952 GSAAAI
+952 GSAVAI

-969 SVTTAGIGESVS
+969 SVTTAGVGESVS

-1060 GISFSPDISP
+1060 GVSFSPDISP
-1070 LNTTNIAGAIT
+1070 NKTNGGAIVD
-1081 SAGVSTNKAL
+1081 AGSGMTL
-1091 LTFSVAH
+1091 LTFGAAH
-1098 GFLNNE
+1098 GFLNGD

-1123 EYISTTQLKID
+1123 EYISTTQLKIPTT
-1134 LVPSADITVAGT
+1134 LITVAGT

-1229 LFDSSCILFA
+1229 LFDSSCILAA

-1258 STASESGVAIA
+1258 STASESGVSIA

-1284 YPNFS
+1284 YSNFT
-1289 TATFGVGYESDN
+1289 TATFGIGYESDN
-1301 SYIVW
+1301 SYLVW
-1306 TVAKPSDQYATQA
+1306 TVSKTSDQYATQA

-1354 EYYIEQERK
+1354 ESFIEQERK

-1380 VNNYFNDVIKLSSTT
+1380 VNNYFNNIIKLSSTT
-1395 NVKAGDVL
+1395 NIKAGDVL

-1421 DTDPGVADTDYYS
+1421 DADPGVADTDYYS

-1455 DADTGVS
+1455 DADAGVS

-1471 GKSGSVTSASLTS
+1471 GKSGSVTLASLTS
-1484 PTQITSAGHGLISG
+1484 PTQITSVGHGLISG
-1498 RVIAIAGASV
+1498 RIVTITGASL

-1515 GNYEVTVINA
+1515 GNHEVTVINP
-1525 NTFSIPVS
+1525 NTFSIPLG
-1533 LISFTPGGT
+1533 LISFTAGGT

-1564 NSDLNVAFSN
+1564 NSDTNIAFSN
-1574 YLPIEGTALQ
+1574 YLPIEGTSLQ
-1584 EAVIISVDY
+1584 EAVILSVDY
-1593 IFKKVTLNKTLDFV
+1593 AFKKVTLNKTLEFI
-1607 QGPIIVY
+1607 QGPIVIY
-1614 NAINSSVVYSPNT
+1614 SAITSSVVYAPNT
-1627 FGDPLSYKQIREATA
+1627 FGDPLSYKQIREATV

-1663 FVNVEFAG
+1663 FVDVEFAG
-1671 SGSGLFG
+1671 SGAGLFG
-1678 NDEFG
+1678 HDEFG

-1709 LNIKFSHNTAR
+1709 LNVKFTHNTAR

>member
-45 RGYALFGEEIPL
+45 RGYKLFGEEIP
-57 SQTAKQLAIYRQ
+57 SAETAKQLAIYRQ

-77 KIAYQDGVLNS
+77 KIAYQDGVLNN
-88 GEAKFTEFSGS
+88 GNANFTEFSGS
-99 FTEVETGL
+99 FTEVESGL
-107 RIKSIQSKNGNFYF
+107 RIKYNQAKNGNFYF

-128 KISAANASEFTN
+128 KISAASASEFTTS
-140 ASGYITQAGGIKALD
+140 SGYITQAGGIKALD

-200 VVVYNPLKMLLQMNF
+200 VVVYNPLKMLLQMDF

-223 NLSSANSVIN
+223 NLSSANSLIN
-233 AGDYYSTLKVTNET
+233 SGDYYSTLKVTNET

-274 TGAAYQPLNIT
+274 TGAAYQPLNID
-285 TVSSN
+285 S
-290 SGLIVVN
+290 
-297 IPTPPPAAT
+297 
-306 FTVVAPPTT
+306 VVASSGII
-315 TTITSPLH
+315 TIN
-323 GFSNDDLV
+323 FSA
-331 RLTTSGTLPSP
+331 GTAS
-342 LVINKNYY
+342 NYF
-350 IKNVAVN
+350 AV
-357 TYELS
+357 
-362 EEVNGTS
+362 G
-369 ISITNAGSGTH
+369 
-380 TATVSNEYK
+380 
-389 YFNIS
+389 
-394 DKIYLTDFKSNNVT
+394 DKINLVDFKSNGT
-408 IDNLNGA
+408 YAITNLNGN
-415 QIISSVS
+415 QTVSSVS
-422 PLTFTARDYT
+422 AGSITFTARDYT
-432 SSNPV
+432 TANSV
-437 GISGGIASFT
+437 GISGAIASFT
-447 GTTSKSFVTNA
+447 ADVGGIVTITTTVAHGLTDQQNVVLQNTGDPDLNGTRV
-458 SSATV
+458 ATV
-463 NSTAHGF
+463 RSPTTFEVPVAAAVTAG
-470 SDGSVV
+470 
-476 QLTTTGILP
+476 TTGIW
-485 TGSFLLSTLTDYYI
+485 SV
-499 KKLTDD
+499 
-505 TFQIYQDAGLTV
+505 AV
-517 LFTAAA
+517 
-523 APGGLGTGTHT
+523 
-534 VTLKSSLTGIV
+534 
-545 ITTPT
+545 
-550 EHKLKDNQIV
+550 
-560 NLLNT
+560 
-565 GNSYLNGLK
+565 
-574 TITVNGPTTFQLNVT
+574 
-589 GPVIAGATGTWN
+589 
-601 ISIDTL
+601 DTL
-607 TSAKIESNKYRSIT
+607 TNAKIESNKYRSIA
-621 EPTEIVAAEDTG
+621 EPIEVVAAEDTG
-633 IVEVRGTGAQLFAQQ
+633 IVDVRGTGAQLFAQQ
-648 TYLSSIISKLK
+648 TYLSAIISKLK
-659 AESNNVIN
+659 SESTNVIN
-667 TTYST
+667 SAYST
-672 SIGLSSFNLTTRAS
+672 SIGLSSFALTTKAS

-715 LFSSPLED
+715 FFSSPLED

-729 YRLVLQNYYDSTLKS
+729 YRLVLQNYYDPTLKS
-744 GDNTLIINDN
+744 SDNTLTINDN
-754 VPAAFLN
+754 VPVAFLN

-818 DELDAI
+818 DELDA
-824 PSRTPTVVISDGTS
+824 SRTPTVIISDGTS
-838 FNNCKISFVRGVKR
+838 YNNCKISFVRGVKR
-852 IVTIN
+852 VVTIN
-857 VPATPPIPAAL
+857 VPVTPPIPAAL

-878 SAGNQT
+878 SVGNQT
-884 KYRVWFDLTGSDA
+884 KYRVWFDLTGSDT

-936 TYNSGTNVV
+936 TYDSGTNAV

-958 SFAAGLSGFSS
+958 SFAAGLISFSS
-969 SVTTAGIGESVS
+969 SVTTAGVGESVS
-981 GRTAVI
+981 NRTAVI
-987 SSNDLLLPSVAT
+987 SSNDLLIPSVAT
-999 AEATLS
+999 FQATMS

-1031 SGTNPGL
+1031 SNLDQPGL

-1046 VDNPFYLTTNNAAT
+1046 VDSPFYLTTNNAAT
-1060 GISFSPDISP
+1060 GVSFSPDISP
-1070 LNTTNIAGAIT
+1070 NKTNGGAIAD
-1081 SAGVSTNKAL
+1081 AGSGMTL
-1091 LTFSVAH
+1091 LTFGAAH
-1098 GFLNNE
+1098 GFLNGD
-1104 TIVISNSNSTPNID
+1104 TIVISNSNSTPSID

-1123 EYISTTQLKID
+1123 EYISTTQLKISTA
-1134 LVPSADITVAGT
+1134 LITVAGT

-1173 EQPESVPVNVVTGNF
+1173 EQPEAVPVNVVTGNF

-1200 IFPLRDSLFVFKE
+1200 IFPLRDSLFIFKE

-1229 LFDSSCILFA
+1229 LFDSSCILAA

-1289 TATFGVGYESDN
+1289 TATFGIGYESDN
-1301 SYIVW
+1301 SYLVW
-1306 TVAKPSDQYATQA
+1306 TVSKPSDQYATQA

-1334 TNNCGI
+1334 TNNCGV

-1354 EYYIEQERK
+1354 ESFIEQERK
-1363 SFTREDYADRQ
+1363 SFAREDYADRQ

-1395 NVKAGDVL
+1395 NIKAGDVL

-1421 DTDPGVADTDYYS
+1421 DGDPGVTDTNYYS

-1455 DADTGVS
+1455 DSDVGVS
-1462 INDFFSTID
+1462 INDFFSTINT
-1471 GKSGSVTSASLTS
+1471 KSGSVTSATLTS

-1498 RVIAIAGASV
+1498 RVITITGATSY
-1508 LNSPDIN
+1508 PDIN
-1515 GNYEVTVINA
+1515 GNHEVTVINA
-1525 NTFSIPVS
+1525 NTFSIPIG
-1533 LISFTPGGT
+1533 LISFTTGGT
-1542 WSTKDNDFNDI
+1542 WSTKDNDFTDI
-1553 TACYNKIIDKL
+1553 AACYNKIIDKL
-1564 NSDLNVAFSN
+1564 NSDPNTAFSN
-1574 YLPIEGTALQ
+1574 YLPIQGTSLQ
-1584 EAVIISVDY
+1584 EAVILSVDY
-1593 IFKKVTLNKTLDFV
+1593 TFKKVTLNKTLEFI
-1607 QGPIIVY
+1607 QGPIVIY
-1614 NAINSSVVYSPNT
+1614 NAITSSVVYAPNT

-1650 LAELSFSTDLLPA
+1650 LAQLSFSTDLLPA
-1663 FVNVEFAG
+1663 FVDIEFSG

-1678 NDEFG
+1678 HDEFG

-1690 SNSVPFRTIVP
+1690 SNSAPFRTIVP

-1709 LNIKFSHNTAR
+1709 LNVKFTHNTAR

-1729 LTGKTF
+1729 LTGKIF

>member
-27 LVEANNVIIRR
+27 LVEANNIIIRR

-45 RGYALFGEEIPL
+45 RGYKLFGEEIPSL
-57 SQTAKQLAIYRQ
+57 ETAKQLAIYRQ
-69 RILRHYGD
+69 RILRHYAD
-77 KIAYQDGVLNS
+77 KLAYQDGVLNS

-99 FTEVETGL
+99 FTEVEPGL

-128 KISAANASEFTN
+128 KISAASASEFTSG
-140 ASGYITQAGGIKALD
+140 SGYVTQAGGIKALD

-200 VVVYNPLKMLLQMNF
+200 VVVYNPLKMLLQMDF

-223 NLSSANSVIN
+223 NLSSANSLIN

-260 KKIDEDLLFATDTG
+260 KKIDEDLLFANDTG
-274 TGAAYQPLNIT
+274 TGAAYQPLNIGSVT
-285 TVSSN
+285 ASSGIITVNFSAGTASN
-290 SGLIVVN
+290 
-297 IPTPPPAAT
+297 
-306 FTVVAPPTT
+306 
-315 TTITSPLH
+315 
-323 GFSNDDLV
+323 
-331 RLTTSGTLPSP
+331 
-342 LVINKNYY
+342 
-350 IKNVAVN
+350 
-357 TYELS
+357 
-362 EEVNGTS
+362 
-369 ISITNAGSGTH
+369 
-380 TATVSNEYK
+380 
-389 YFNIS
+389 YFAIG
-394 DKIYLTDFKSNNVT
+394 DKINLVDFKSNT
-408 IDNLNGA
+408 SYAITNLNGN
-415 QIISSVS
+415 QTVSSVS
-422 PLTFTARDYT
+422 AGSITFTARDYT
-432 SSNPV
+432 TANPV
-437 GISGGIASFT
+437 GISGAIASFT
-447 GTTSKSFVTNA
+447 ADVGGIVTVTTTVAHGLTDQQRVVLQNTGDPDLNGTRV
-458 SSATV
+458 ATV
-463 NSTAHGF
+463 RSPTTFEVPVAAAVTAG
-470 SDGSVV
+470 
-476 QLTTTGILP
+476 TTGIW
-485 TGSFLLSTLTDYYI
+485 SV
-499 KKLTDD
+499 
-505 TFQIYQDAGLTV
+505 A
-517 LFTAAA
+517 
-523 APGGLGTGTHT
+523 
-534 VTLKSSLTGIV
+534 
-545 ITTPT
+545 
-550 EHKLKDNQIV
+550 
-560 NLLNT
+560 
-565 GNSYLNGLK
+565 
-574 TITVNGPTTFQLNVT
+574 
-589 GPVIAGATGTWN
+589 
-601 ISIDTL
+601 IDTL
-607 TSAKIESNKYRSIT
+607 TNAEIESNKYRSIA
-621 EPTEIVAAEDTG
+621 EPIEVVAAEDTG
-633 IVEVRGTGAQLFAQQ
+633 IVDVRGTGAQLFAQQ
-648 TYLSSIISKLK
+648 TYLSAIISRLK
-659 AESNNVIN
+659 AESTNVIN
-667 TTYST
+667 SAYST
-672 SIGLSSFNLTTRAS
+672 SIGLSSFSLTTKAS

-697 DSTYYYK
+697 DSSYYYK

-715 LFSSPLED
+715 FFSSPLED

-729 YRLVLQNYYDSTLKS
+729 YRLVLQNYYDPALKS
-744 GDNTLIINDN
+744 SDNTLTINDN
-754 VPAAFLN
+754 VPSAFLN

-818 DELDAI
+818 DELDA
-824 PSRTPTVVISDGTS
+824 SRTPTIVISDGTS

-958 SFAAGLSGFSS
+958 SFAAGLSAFSS
-969 SVTTAGIGESVS
+969 SVTTAGVGESVS

-1060 GISFSPDISP
+1060 GVSFSPDISP
-1070 LNTTNIAGAIT
+1070 NKTNGGAIAD
-1081 SAGVSTNKAL
+1081 AGSGMTL
-1091 LTFSVAH
+1091 LTFGAAH
-1098 GFLNNE
+1098 GFLNGD

-1123 EYISTTQLKID
+1123 EYVSPTQLKIPTA
-1134 LVPSADITVAGT
+1134 LITVAGT

-1173 EQPESVPVNVVTGNF
+1173 EQPEAVPVNVVTGNF
-1188 IDIGSEEKKILR
+1188 IDIGSEEQEILR

-1229 LFDSSCILFA
+1229 LFDSSCILVA

-1258 STASESGVAIA
+1258 STASESGVSIA

-1284 YPNFS
+1284 YPNFRA
-1289 TATFGVGYESDN
+1289 ATFGIGYESDN
-1301 SYIVW
+1301 SYLVW
-1306 TVAKPSDQYATQA
+1306 TVSKPSDQYATQA

-1354 EYYIEQERK
+1354 ESFIEQERK

-1380 VNNYFNDVIKLSSTT
+1380 VNNYFNNVIKLSSTT

-1421 DTDPGVADTDYYS
+1421 DADPGVADTDYYS

-1462 INDFFSTID
+1462 INDFFSTIN
-1471 GKSGSVTSASLTS
+1471 GKSGSVTSASLAS

-1498 RVIAIAGASV
+1498 RIINITGASL

-1515 GNYEVTVINA
+1515 GNHEVTVINP
-1525 NTFSIPVS
+1525 NTFSIPVG
-1533 LISFTPGGT
+1533 LISFTAGGT

-1553 TACYNKIIDKL
+1553 AACYNKIIDKL
-1564 NSDLNVAFSN
+1564 NSDPNIAFSN
-1574 YLPIEGTALQ
+1574 YLPIEGEALQ

-1593 IFKKVTLNKTLDFV
+1593 IFKRVTLNKTLDFI
-1607 QGPIIVY
+1607 QGPIVVY
-1614 NAINSSVVYSPNT
+1614 NSIKSSVVYAPNT

-1663 FVNVEFAG
+1663 FVDVEFSG

-1678 NDEFG
+1678 HDEFG
-1683 GNFFGGV
+1683 ENFFGGV

-1709 LNIKFSHNTAR
+1709 LNVKFVHNTAR
-1720 EQYALFGIT
+1720 EQYALYGIT

>member
-45 RGYALFGEEIPL
+45 RGYALFGEEIPSL
-57 SQTAKQLAIYRQ
+57 QTAKQLAIYRQ

-99 FTEVETGL
+99 FTEVEAGL
-107 RIKSIQSKNGNFYF
+107 RIKYSQAKNGNFYF

-128 KISAANASEFTN
+128 KISAASASEFTS
-140 ASGYITQAGGIKALD
+140 ASGYITPAGGIKALD

-200 VVVYNPLKMLLQMNF
+200 VVVYNPLKMLLQMDF

-223 NLSSANSVIN
+223 NLSSANSLIN

-260 KKIDEDLLFATDTG
+260 KKIDEDLLFANDTG
-274 TGAAYQPLNIT
+274 TGVAYQQLNIGSVT
-285 TVSSN
+285 ASSGIITVNFSAGTASN
-290 SGLIVVN
+290 
-297 IPTPPPAAT
+297 
-306 FTVVAPPTT
+306 
-315 TTITSPLH
+315 
-323 GFSNDDLV
+323 
-331 RLTTSGTLPSP
+331 
-342 LVINKNYY
+342 
-350 IKNVAVN
+350 
-357 TYELS
+357 
-362 EEVNGTS
+362 
-369 ISITNAGSGTH
+369 
-380 TATVSNEYK
+380 
-389 YFNIS
+389 YFAIG
-394 DKIYLTDFKSNNVT
+394 DKINLVDFKSNT
-408 IDNLNGA
+408 SYAITNLNGN
-415 QIISSVS
+415 QTVSSVS
-422 PLTFTARDYT
+422 AGSITFTARDYT
-432 SSNPV
+432 TANPV
-437 GISGGIASFT
+437 GISGAIASFT
-447 GTTSKSFVTNA
+447 ADVGGIVTVTTTVAHGLTDQQRVVLQNTGDPDLNGTRV
-458 SSATV
+458 ATV
-463 NSTAHGF
+463 RSPTTFEVPVAAAVTAG
-470 SDGSVV
+470 
-476 QLTTTGILP
+476 TTGIW
-485 TGSFLLSTLTDYYI
+485 SV
-499 KKLTDD
+499 
-505 TFQIYQDAGLTV
+505 A
-517 LFTAAA
+517 
-523 APGGLGTGTHT
+523 
-534 VTLKSSLTGIV
+534 
-545 ITTPT
+545 
-550 EHKLKDNQIV
+550 
-560 NLLNT
+560 
-565 GNSYLNGLK
+565 
-574 TITVNGPTTFQLNVT
+574 
-589 GPVIAGATGTWN
+589 
-601 ISIDTL
+601 IDTL
-607 TSAKIESNKYRSIT
+607 TNAEIESNKYRSIV
-621 EPTEIVAAEDTG
+621 EPIEVVAAEDTG
-633 IVEVRGTGAQLFAQQ
+633 IVDVRGTGAQLFAQQ
-648 TYLSSIISKLK
+648 TYLSAIISRLK
-659 AESNNVIN
+659 AESTNVIN
-667 TTYST
+667 SAFST
-672 SIGLSSFNLTTRAS
+672 SIGLSSFVLTTKAS

-697 DSTYYYK
+697 DSSYYYK

-715 LFSSPLED
+715 FFSSPLED

-729 YRLVLQNYYDSTLKS
+729 YRLVLQNYYDPALKS
-744 GDNTLIINDN
+744 SDNTLTINDN
-754 VPAAFLN
+754 VPSAFLN

-818 DELDAI
+818 DELDA
-824 PSRTPTVVISDGTS
+824 SQTPTVIISDGTS

-852 IVTIN
+852 VVTIN
-857 VPATPPIPAAL
+857 VPATPPISAAL

-936 TYNSGTNVV
+936 TYDSGTNAV

-969 SVTTAGIGESVS
+969 SVTTAGVGESVS

-1046 VDNPFYLTTNNAAT
+1046 VDNPFYLTTNNVAT
-1060 GISFSPDISP
+1060 GVSFSPDISP
-1070 LNTTNIAGAIT
+1070 NKTNGGAIAD
-1081 SAGVSTNKAL
+1081 AGSGMTL
-1091 LTFSVAH
+1091 LTFGAAH
-1098 GFLNNE
+1098 GFLNGD

-1123 EYISTTQLKID
+1123 EYISTTQLKIPTA
-1134 LVPSADITVAGT
+1134 LITVAGT

-1173 EQPESVPVNVVTGNF
+1173 EQPEAVPVNVVTGNF
-1188 IDIGSEEKKILR
+1188 IDIGSEEQEILR

-1229 LFDSSCILFA
+1229 LFDSSCILAA

-1284 YPNFS
+1284 YPNFRA
-1289 TATFGVGYESDN
+1289 ATFGIGYESDN
-1301 SYIVW
+1301 SYLVW
-1306 TVAKPSDQYATQA
+1306 TVSKPSDQYATQA

-1334 TNNCGI
+1334 TNNCGV

-1354 EYYIEQERK
+1354 ESFIEQERK

-1421 DTDPGVADTDYYS
+1421 DADPGVADTDYYS

-1447 IVALANKL
+1447 IIALANKL

-1462 INDFFSTID
+1462 INDFFSTIN

-1484 PTQITSAGHGLISG
+1484 PTQITSAAHGLISG
-1498 RVIAIAGASV
+1498 RIITIVGATTY
-1508 LNSPDIN
+1508 PDIN
-1515 GNYEVTVINA
+1515 GNHEVTVINP
-1525 NTFSIPVS
+1525 NTFSIPLG
-1533 LISFTPGGT
+1533 LISFTAGGT

-1564 NSDLNVAFSN
+1564 NSDPSIAFSN
-1574 YLPIEGTALQ
+1574 YLPIEGKALQ

-1607 QGPIIVY
+1607 QGPIVIY
-1614 NAINSSVVYSPNT
+1614 NAIRSSVVYSPNT

-1663 FVNVEFAG
+1663 FVDVEFAG

-1678 NDEFG
+1678 HDEFG

-1709 LNIKFSHNTAR
+1709 LNVKFAHNTAR
-1720 EQYALFGIT
+1720 EQYALYGIT

>member
-45 RGYALFGEEIPL
+45 RGYALFGEEIPSL
-57 SQTAKQLAIYRQ
+57 QTAKQLAIYRQ

-99 FTEVETGL
+99 FTEVEAGL
-107 RIKSIQSKNGNFYF
+107 RIKYSQAKNGNFYF

-128 KISAANASEFTN
+128 KISAASSSEFTN

-192 ILGTPSER
+192 LLGTPSER
-200 VVVYNPLKMLLQMNF
+200 VVVYNPLKMLLQMDF
-215 NRLLNTLD
+215 NRLLLTLD

-233 AGDYYSTLKVTNET
+233 SGDYYSTLKVTNET
-247 NAVDLRANMIALA
+247 NAVDLRSNMIALA

-274 TGAAYQPLNIT
+274 AGTAYLPLNIS
-285 TVSSN
+285 TVTASS
-290 SGLIVVN
+290 GIITVN
-297 IPTPPPAAT
+297 
-306 FTVVAPPTT
+306 
-315 TTITSPLH
+315 
-323 GFSNDDLV
+323 FS
-331 RLTTSGTLPSP
+331 
-342 LVINKNYY
+342 
-350 IKNVAVN
+350 
-357 TYELS
+357 
-362 EEVNGTS
+362 
-369 ISITNAGSGTH
+369 AG
-380 TATVSNEYK
+380 TATN
-389 YFNIS
+389 YFAIG
-394 DKIYLTDFKSNNVT
+394 DKINLVDFKSNT
-408 IDNLNGA
+408 SYPITNLNGNQTVA
-415 QIISSVS
+415 SVAAGS
-422 PLTFTARDYT
+422 ITFTARDYT
-432 SSNPV
+432 TANPV
-437 GISGGIASFT
+437 GISGAIASFT
-447 GTTSKSFVTNA
+447 ADVGGIVTVTTTVAHGLTDQQRVVLQNTGDSDLNGTRV
-458 SSATV
+458 ATV
-463 NSTAHGF
+463 RSPTTFEVPVAAAVTAG
-470 SDGSVV
+470 
-476 QLTTTGILP
+476 TTGIW
-485 TGSFLLSTLTDYYI
+485 SV
-499 KKLTDD
+499 
-505 TFQIYQDAGLTV
+505 AV
-517 LFTAAA
+517 
-523 APGGLGTGTHT
+523 
-534 VTLKSSLTGIV
+534 
-545 ITTPT
+545 
-550 EHKLKDNQIV
+550 
-560 NLLNT
+560 
-565 GNSYLNGLK
+565 
-574 TITVNGPTTFQLNVT
+574 
-589 GPVIAGATGTWN
+589 
-601 ISIDTL
+601 DTL
-607 TSAKIESNKYRSIT
+607 TNAKIESNKYRSIT
-621 EPTEIVAAEDTG
+621 EPIEIVAAEDTG
-633 IVEVRGTGAQLFAQQ
+633 IVDVRGTGAQLFAQQ
-648 TYLSSIISKLK
+648 TYLSAIISKLK
-659 AESNNVIN
+659 AESTNVIN
-667 TTYST
+667 STYST
-672 SIGLSSFNLTTRAS
+672 TIGLSNFTLTTRGS

-697 DSTYYYK
+697 DTTYYYK

-729 YRLVLQNYYDSTLKS
+729 YRLVLQNYYDPTLKS
-744 GDNTLIINDN
+744 SDNTLTINDN
-754 VPAAFLN
+754 VPPAFLN

-818 DELDAI
+818 DELDA
-824 PSRTPTVVISDGTS
+824 SRTPTVIISDGTS
-838 FNNCKISFVRGVKR
+838 YNNCKISFVRGVKR
-852 IVTIN
+852 VVTIA
-857 VPATPPIPAAL
+857 VPVTPPIPAAVI
-868 PTNVNYFDIN
+868 PNVNYFDIN

-884 KYRVWFDLTGSDA
+884 KYRVWFDLTGSTP
-897 APDAASRKLIKIYI
+897 APDSGSRKLLRIYI

-936 TYNSGTNVV
+936 SYDTGTNIV
-945 TVNYLVD
+945 TINYLVD
-952 GSAAAI
+952 GAAGAI
-958 SFAAGLSGFSS
+958 SFASGLSGFSS
-969 SVTTAGIGESVS
+969 SVTTAGVGESVS

-999 AEATLS
+999 SEATLS

-1060 GISFSPDISP
+1060 GVSFSPDISP
-1070 LNTTNIAGAIT
+1070 NKTNGGAIAD
-1081 SAGVSTNKAL
+1081 AGSGMTL
-1091 LTFSVAH
+1091 LTFGAAH
-1098 GFLNNE
+1098 GFLNGD

-1123 EYISTTQLKID
+1123 DYISPTQLKIPTV
-1134 LVPSADITVAGT
+1134 LVTVAGT

-1154 LAEFSDNYTRKNRV
+1154 LAEFSDNYRRKNRV

-1173 EQPESVPVNVVTGNF
+1173 EQPESVPVNVLTGNF
-1188 IDIGSEEKKILR
+1188 IDIGSEEKSILR

-1258 STASESGVAIA
+1258 STASESGVSIA

-1284 YPNFS
+1284 YPDFT
-1289 TATFGVGYESDN
+1289 TATFGIGYESDN

-1306 TVAKPSDQYATQA
+1306 TVSKPSDAYATQA

-1334 TNNCGI
+1334 TNNCGV

-1354 EYYIEQERK
+1354 ESYIEQERK

-1380 VNNYFNDVIKLSSTT
+1380 LNNYFNDVIKLSSTT

-1416 LLNKL
+1416 LLHKL
-1421 DTDPGVADTDYYS
+1421 DADPGVADTDYYS

-1455 DADTGVS
+1455 DADAGVS
-1462 INDFFSTID
+1462 ISDFFSTID
-1471 GKSGSVTSASLTS
+1471 GKSGAVTSATLTS
-1484 PTQITSAGHGLISG
+1484 PTVITSAGHGLISG
-1498 RVIAIAGASV
+1498 RIITIIGATTY
-1508 LNSPDIN
+1508 PDIN
-1515 GNYEVTVINA
+1515 GNHEVTVINV
-1525 NTFSIPVS
+1525 NTFSIPVQ
-1533 LISFTPGGT
+1533 LISFTTGGT
-1542 WSTKDNDFNDI
+1542 WSTRDNDFDDI
-1553 TACYNKIIDKL
+1553 AACYNKIIDKL
-1564 NSDLNVAFSN
+1564 NSDPNIAFSN

-1584 EAVIISVDY
+1584 EAVIVSVDY
-1593 IFKKVTLNKTLDFV
+1593 IFKKVTLNKTLDFI

-1614 NAINSSVVYSPNT
+1614 NAITSSVVYAPNT

-1663 FVNVEFAG
+1663 FVDVEFAG

-1678 NDEFG
+1678 HDEFG

-1709 LNIKFSHNTAR
+1709 LNVKFTHNTAR